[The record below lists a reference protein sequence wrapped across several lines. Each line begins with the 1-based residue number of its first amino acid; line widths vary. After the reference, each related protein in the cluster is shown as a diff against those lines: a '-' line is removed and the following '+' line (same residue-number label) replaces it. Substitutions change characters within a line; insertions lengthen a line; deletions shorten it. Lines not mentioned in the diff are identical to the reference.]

1 LSNRLVKS
9 TPNAHSF
16 AFNQPTPDE
25 ANSNHEAQSVEKADG
40 PAHLNDGVQ
49 LGDGSHDEQQEQDHV
64 LTLVSV

>member
-1 LSNRLVKS
+1 LVES

-16 AFNQPTPDE
+16 AFHQPTPDE
-25 ANSNHEAQSVEKADG
+25 TNSDHEAQCVEKADG

-49 LGDGSHDEQQEQDHV
+49 LGDRSHDEQQEQDHV